1 MTAKTSNNE
10 RELLLAIADGDE
22 KAFAQLYHQ
31 YYNQLS
37 GFLQKFSLSE
47 ATAKDILQEAFL
59 RVWLNRDKLP
69 GIDNFSAW
77 LYKVVSTEN
86 LTHFRK
92 ELRAKTKISNYVQ
105 AMELQEPP
113 LQYSTSAEFREI
125 KTLIAAAIE
134 SMPEQRKK
142 IYRLSRD
149 KGYKPAEIASL
160 LQISQPTVYNTLTS
174 ALKQIREYL
183 AEAGYA
189 IPLSVLVCI
198 KLF

>member
-22 KAFAQLYHQ
+22 KAFAQLYQQ

-92 ELRAKTKISNYVQ
+92 ELRAKTKISNYMQ

-113 LQYSTSAEFREI
+113 LQHSTSAEFR
-125 KTLIAAAIE
+125 K
-134 SMPEQRKK
+134 
-142 IYRLSRD
+142 
-149 KGYKPAEIASL
+149 
-160 LQISQPTVYNTLTS
+160 
-174 ALKQIREYL
+174 LKH
-183 AEAGYA
+183 
-189 IPLSVLVCI
+189 
-198 KLF
+198 

>member
-1 MTAKTSNNE
+1 MIEKSSNKE
-10 RELLLAIADGDE
+10 KELLIAISDGDE
-22 KAFAQLYHQ
+22 KAFALLYQQ

-47 ATAKDILQEAFL
+47 TAAKDILQEAFL
-59 RVWLNRDKLP
+59 RVWLNRDQLP

-92 ELRAKTKISNYVQ
+92 ELRSKTKISNYAQ
-105 AMELQEPP
+105 AMESREQELQH
-113 LQYSTSAEFREI
+113 STSAELREI
-125 KTLIAAAIE
+125 KTLIAAAIA
-134 SMPEQRKK
+134 SMPEQRKR
-142 IYRLSRD
+142 IYLLSRD
-149 KGYKPAEIASL
+149 KGYKPAEIAGL
-160 LQISQPTVYNTLTS
+160 LRVSQPTVYNTLTA

-183 AEAGYA
+183 ADAGYT
-189 IPLSVLVCI
+189 IPVSVLLCL